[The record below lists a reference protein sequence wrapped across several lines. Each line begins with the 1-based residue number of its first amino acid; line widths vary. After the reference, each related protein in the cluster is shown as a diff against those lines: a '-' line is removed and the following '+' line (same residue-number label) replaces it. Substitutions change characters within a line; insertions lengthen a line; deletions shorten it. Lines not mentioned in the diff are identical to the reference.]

1 MEKDIDLSGFDEELN
16 ASNDIDL
23 SGFDEELNTTP
34 IAKTPVNEDQLAA
47 PVVGY
52 GVGKLAQ
59 SGLESVGS
67 AIMQMPEKA
76 ARLAG
81 GLTDEQVDYYKQNY
95 KQMESGKGIS
105 QESVDEGFSRIEN
118 VFKGKNIEANRQ
130 RQLAEEALQV
140 PFTKE
145 LAESSMSKALPK
157 VMSKIDT
164 EGAPFQNVLKDRITS
179 KRDTEVARLTNLLE
193 EKKNALIASGN
204 IAKSKA
210 EQEATKAAKA
220 SVPKKSMVMVKPEA
234 PDQNKIYQET
244 FNKTLEKY
252 MPEQEKQTTKI
263 VNDSLQIQKKLM
275 DLTGSSPLETDAY
288 QKEVEALVKERQT
301 PLSKKYP
308 SVEGYE
314 DVRNLGVGEKSYMEG
329 ISDITNLENKAAM
342 DQLRA
347 SRETAWTNKDDL
359 GKAWTSELRGML
371 APEGSESDVAL
382 KRTSSLLNE
391 LKEAQQ
397 NKFIERNIGDVVDD
411 EIIGKFDP
419 ESVSIDK
426 KQQDLI
432 SKIMNPSKI
441 DMENPD
447 IRQGRQIL
455 ERLIA
460 DPKLVEQ
467 AKETAIK
474 HNLIDPKKAFKFGAF
489 DALKITL
496 ASTFGGLLPAA
507 VYGGAKYAQTPTGA
521 YKAATMIPRIMD
533 TIAEYPKT
541 AKVIST
547 IGKHAIPTM
556 AAGAVGFAA
565 QAAEEG
571 MESEPSGALPETIES
586 DIITKDPYSAY
597 WQEKGVRDPEEQ
609 IQRARAA
616 SFKQGIPANQINQSR
631 IPGAYAKPEKKAYM
645 ESVRQA
651 EQAGTLEKNYVEKIT
666 PKDDLEGLMNTLK
679 SFDDKASQ
687 EYSNVL
693 QGLANST
700 ESQKEAVLFTLNQQP
715 AFRQIVKKAKG
726 LA

>member
-1 MEKDIDLSGFDEELN
+1 MGNEIDLSGFDEELN
-16 ASNDIDL
+16 SSNDIDL
-23 SGFDEELNTTP
+23 SGFDQELGAVPKVQTTSG
-34 IAKTPVNEDQLAA
+34 EDQLSA

-52 GVGKLAQ
+52 GAGKLAQ
-59 SGLESVGS
+59 SGLESAGS
-67 AIMQMPEKA
+67 ALMKLPEKA

-81 GLTDEQVDYYKQNY
+81 GLTDEQVDYYQQNY
-95 KQMESGKGIS
+95 KQMEAGKGIS
-105 QESVDEGFSRIEN
+105 QESVDEGFSRIED
-118 VFKGKNIEANRQ
+118 VFKGKNIEANKQ

-164 EGAPFQNVLKDRITS
+164 EAAPFQDVLKERITT
-179 KRDTEVARLTNLLE
+179 KKDAEVSRLTNLLE

-204 IAKSKA
+204 AAKNKA
-210 EQEATKAAKA
+210 EQEASKAVKESA
-220 SVPKKSMVMVKPEA
+220 PKKSMLMVKPEA
-234 PDQNKIYQET
+234 PDQSKIYQET

-252 MPEQEKQTTKI
+252 MPEQEKQTAKI
-263 VNDSLQIQKKLM
+263 VNDSLEIQKKLM
-275 DLTGSSPLETDAY
+275 DLSQSNPLETDNY
-288 QKEVEALVKERQT
+288 QKEVAALVKEKQT
-301 PLSKKYP
+301 PLSGKYP

-314 DVRNLGVGEKSYMEG
+314 DVRKLGGGEKSYLEG
-329 ISDITNLENKAAM
+329 ISDVTNLEKKAAM

-347 SRETAWTNKDDL
+347 SRETAWTTKDDL
-359 GKAWTSELRGML
+359 GKAWTSELRNML
-371 APEGSESDVAL
+371 APEGSESDTAL
-382 KRTSSLLNE
+382 KRTSTLLNE

-397 NKFIERNIGDVVDD
+397 NKLIERKIGDVVDD

-460 DPKLVEQ
+460 DPKLIEQ

-496 ASTFGGLLPAA
+496 ASSMGGMLPAA
-507 VYGGAKYAQTPTGA
+507 VYGGAKFAQTPTGA
-521 YKAATMIPRIMD
+521 YKAATMVPRIMD
-533 TIAEYPKT
+533 TIAQYPRT
-541 AKVIST
+541 AKVLST
-547 IGKHAIPTM
+547 VGKHALPAMT
-556 AAGAVGFAA
+556 AGAFGFAA

-571 MESEPSGALPETIES
+571 FDSEPSGALPQTIES
-586 DIITKDPYSAY
+586 DVTTKEPYSAY

-616 SFKQGIPANQINQSR
+616 SFKQGIPASQINQSK
-631 IPGAYAKPEKKAYM
+631 IPGAYAKPEKKSYM
-645 ESVRQA
+645 ESVMQA
-651 EQAGTLEKNYVEKIT
+651 EKAGTLEKNYVEKLT
-666 PKDDLEGLMNTLK
+666 PKDDLQGLMNTLK

-700 ESQKEAVLFTLNQQP
+700 ESQKEAILFTLNQQP
-715 AFRQIVKKAKG
+715 AFRQAIKKAKG
-726 LA
+726 IA